1 VARHRDD
8 IAALNHI
15 SGILI
20 DAGRVY
26 SRAARMT
33 QEPDALG
40 RIERTMGERAV
51 LLGAFQQRVRD
62 LRGEPQTEGSMR
74 GVAHKAF
81 LDVRALFDQDLKAAL
96 TELERAEK
104 YLREEV
110 RKAMRRDELD
120 SETRAFL
127 GVALDQIVS
136 GEMRIEGKL
145 EEVQRAPTPR
155 APQAPERRV

>member
-1 VARHRDD
+1 MARHKDD

-15 SGILI
+15 AGIII
-20 DAGRVY
+20 DACRVY

-62 LRGEPQTEGSMR
+62 MRGVPQTEGSMR

-81 LDVRALFDQDLKAAL
+81 LDVRALFDHDLNAAL
-96 TELERAEK
+96 AELNRAEK
-104 YLREEV
+104 YLRDEV
-110 RKAMRRDELD
+110 RTAMRRGDLD
-120 SETRAFL
+120 AETRAFL

-145 EEVQRAPTPR
+145 EEVQRAQKPRTPE
-155 APQAPERRV
+155 PPERRV